1 MCGYTG
7 GSAGLR
13 LDAERIA
20 ATKSSEEASAPND
33 PTGPPSSSKPYLV
46 YSCCGDKAVLPL
58 WLRNGP
64 RQFDLWAT
72 YYGSKE
78 EDPAWK
84 NDVDTFRRRKGG
96 SSAGLCREPCNLQC
110 GRRGHLGADSA
121 SVIS

>member
-1 MCGYTG
+1 MYAWTPK
-7 GSAGLR
+7 GST
-13 LDAERIA
+13 

-72 YYGSKE
+72 YYGNKLCGNQPVSGAPDNSSLSHFSAMTRPPWLGRAVKE
-78 EDPAWK
+78 PASP
-84 NDVDTFRRRKGG
+84 RHR
-96 SSAGLCREPCNLQC
+96 AGI
-110 GRRGHLGADSA
+110 A
-121 SVIS
+121 SMAWRTTR